1 MQGNTDWQKE
11 WMRERETWGWLGKPP
26 ECVIKQRG
34 EIWEQWIHL
43 SKRAKSVAGMRYSS
57 AKVQAAKEI
66 DERRQQI
73 INRAEKLSG

>member
-26 ECVIKQRG
+26 DSVIKQRG

-57 AKVQAAKEI
+57 AKVKAAKEI

>member
-1 MQGNTDWQKE
+1 MQGKTDWQKE
-11 WMRERETWGWLGKPP
+11 WMREREIWGWLGKPP

-34 EIWEQWIHL
+34 EVWEQWIHL